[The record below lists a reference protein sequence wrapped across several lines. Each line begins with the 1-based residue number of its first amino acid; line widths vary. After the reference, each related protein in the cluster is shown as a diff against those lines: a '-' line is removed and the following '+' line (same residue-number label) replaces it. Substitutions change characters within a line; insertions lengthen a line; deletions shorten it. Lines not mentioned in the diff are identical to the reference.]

1 MFIGI
6 VTHTEQSDSTAA
18 CIAWGGGGGGG
29 GNFFQGGKG
38 SGAGGGGGGGGGVI
52 SYRRLM
58 GMCRWMGWHDHDW
71 IDYHG
76 VAFSVELLE
85 WG

>member
-18 CIAWGGGGGGG
+18 CIAWR
-29 GNFFQGGKG
+29 
-38 SGAGGGGGGGGGVI
+38 GGGGVI

>member
-18 CIAWGGGGGGG
+18 CIAWGGGGGW
-29 GNFFQGGKG
+29 
-38 SGAGGGGGGGGGVI
+38 VI